1 MRVLIL
7 SLLCFPKLTM
17 NVYHFCEPRDKRMN
31 ICPNSM
37 FKKIFFALS
46 LSERSI
52 LEIFPKKKKCSWFL
66 WLTVNVRLLLV
77 AATLSHLVP
86 FPLSLLPF
94 HTNQG
99 LLEFDPEP
107 ALQHGISGPGVG
119 LATVFWICGPF
130 LRCSR

>member
-1 MRVLIL
+1 
-7 SLLCFPKLTM
+7 
-17 NVYHFCEPRDKRMN
+17 MN
-31 ICPNSM
+31 ICPNGM

-52 LEIFPKKKKCSWFL
+52 LEIFPKKKKKKCSWFL

-86 FPLSLLPF
+86 FPPSPLPF
-94 HTNQG
+94 QTNQR
-99 LLEFDPEP
+99 LLELDPEP

-119 LATVFWICGPF
+119 LATLFWICGPF